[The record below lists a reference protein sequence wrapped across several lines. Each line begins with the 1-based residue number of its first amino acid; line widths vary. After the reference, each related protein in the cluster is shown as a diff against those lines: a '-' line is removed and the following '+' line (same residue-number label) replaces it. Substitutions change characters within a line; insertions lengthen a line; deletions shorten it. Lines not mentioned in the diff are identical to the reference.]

1 MARRSTLFLFLLVFS
16 ATVFSAV
23 FLHADSYWVT
33 FNGTGGTFKYLMQI
47 DQNGNITKAP
57 KAILSYDMQAFI
69 TNDGC
74 SGEPCNPFASDTGQ
88 EDQIQGPLAGPCS
101 IALAD
106 KGTTQI
112 LMWLVTAQG
121 SVFKFTI
128 DKATMTPT
136 TAMPVAVAKRG
147 FESLD
152 RNFRSLQATQHTSN
166 RFLVMS
172 VGDIG
177 SDNATM
183 RTDLPGY
190 DPHSDNLRGSTTAFG
205 YNTNGTL
212 DGSSKVITPRTR
224 LNDKYV
230 GVSADGLMA
239 ITNVEIG
246 QVDESEF
253 SSPPFA
259 IGLDTDREDRIYV
272 QPLSASRAIVGD
284 PKVVGVSGPQV
295 GPVDVSNPLAG
306 GKRFVVYATRS
317 LDTPD
322 TSNGDNLVIQPID
335 AVTGDKVSAPRV
347 LLTDNEMIMTF
358 FQGLAIDPNGRFVLF
373 TRRPLKSTPPGTDDT
388 LQGTLANP
396 NRDSLFFLALDS
408 NGNAVGNP
416 KLLFSADQ
424 GVATGA
430 VDEVNDSV
438 PFTNQCQ
445 ECAIPQITG
454 IDILKDTL

>member
-1 MARRSTLFLFLLVFS
+1 MTRKRVLFLLLVFS
-16 ATVFSAV
+16 ATIFSAAV
-23 FLHADSYWVT
+23 LHADSYWVT

-57 KAILSYDMQAFI
+57 KAILSYDMPAFV

-121 SVFKFTI
+121 SVFKYVI

-136 TAMPVAVAKRG
+136 TVMPTAVARRG
-147 FESLD
+147 FEPLD
-152 RNFRSLQATQHTSN
+152 RNFRSLQATQHTTN

-177 SDNATM
+177 ADNASM
-183 RTDLPGY
+183 YIASANY
-190 DPHSDNLRGSTTAFG
+190 DPLSDNLRGSTTAFG

-212 DGSSKVITPRTR
+212 DGTSKTITPRTR
-224 LNDKYV
+224 HNDKYV

-246 QVDESEF
+246 QVDENEF
-253 SSPPFA
+253 VGNPSFA
-259 IGLDTDREDRIYV
+259 PGLDTDREDRIYV
-272 QPLSASRAIVGD
+272 QPLNPNRSTKGD
-284 PKVVGVSGPQV
+284 PIPVGVTGPQV

-306 GKRFVVYATRS
+306 GKRFVVFATRS
-317 LDTPD
+317 LDDPD
-322 TSNGDNLVIQPID
+322 TSNGDNLVIQAINEL
-335 AVTGDKVSAPRV
+335 TGEKISAPRV
-347 LLTDNEMIMTF
+347 LLNDNEMIMTF

-396 NRDSLFFLALDS
+396 NRDSLFFQALDS
-408 NGNAVGNP
+408 NGNAVGSP
-416 KLLFSADQ
+416 KLLFSSEA
-424 GVATGA
+424 GVQTGA
-430 VDEVNDSV
+430 VDEVNDSL
-438 PFTNQCQ
+438 PFTGQCQ

-454 IDILKDTL
+454 IDILKD